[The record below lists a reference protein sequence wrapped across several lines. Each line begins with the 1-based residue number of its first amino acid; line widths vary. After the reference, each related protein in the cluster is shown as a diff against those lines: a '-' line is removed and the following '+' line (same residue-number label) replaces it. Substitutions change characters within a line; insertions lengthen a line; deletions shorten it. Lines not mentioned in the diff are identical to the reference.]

1 MDSGNTPP
9 GGRNDRPANGEER
22 RQDSSG
28 QQTQEQPRRRRRR
41 WPWVV
46 GGIAVLL
53 VLILSAG
60 VIAALVVLTANSGT
74 AGAAPVSYEEEY
86 VSGEGTNKI
95 AVVPVEGTIASADS
109 TVGGVQSTVT
119 PEGLEAAL
127 DQAADDEAI
136 KGIVLEVNSPGGG
149 VTASDQMHQ
158 SIVDFKEATGKPV
171 IVSMGD
177 TAASGGYYISA
188 AADEIVANE
197 TTLTGSLG
205 VIITLTNFSEA
216 ADKYGIKQEVIKS
229 GKFKDIGSSFREMT
243 PEEREIFQSIVNE
256 SYSEFVS
263 VIVQGRGLPEERV
276 REIADGRIYSGEQA
290 KVLGLVDEFG
300 DLETAAG
307 DARESAG
314 IGEATV
320 VRYVLPETFSD
331 MLLARLE
338 PREPEAV
345 QIMKVAGL
353 YPTPQLQ
360 YLYRPGL

>member
-1 MDSGNTPP
+1 MDSGNDPQ
-9 GGRNDRPANGEER
+9 ANAGYEQER
-22 RQDSSG
+22 
-28 QQTQEQPRRRRRR
+28 PRRRSR

-53 VLILSAG
+53 VLILGAG
-60 VIAALVVLTANSGT
+60 ALAAIVALTANSGT
-74 AGAAPVSYEEEY
+74 ADAAPVTYEEEY

-127 DQAADDEAI
+127 DQAAGDDAV
-136 KGIVLEVNSPGGG
+136 KGVVLEVNSPGGG

-158 SIVDFKEATGKPV
+158 SIMDFKNATGKPV

-177 TAASGGYYISA
+177 TAASGGYYIST

-197 TTLTGSLG
+197 TTFTGSLG
-205 VIITLTNFSEA
+205 VIVHLTNFSGL
-216 ADKYGIKQEVIKS
+216 ADKYGVKEEVIKS
-229 GKFKDIGSSFREMT
+229 GEFKNMGSQFKELT
-243 PEEREIFQSIVNE
+243 PEEREIFQSIVDE
-256 SYSEFVS
+256 SYDEFVD
-263 VIVQGRGLPEERV
+263 VIVEGRHLPEDRV

-290 KVLGLVDEFG
+290 KALGLVDKFG
-300 DLETAAG
+300 DLETAAS
-307 DARESAG
+307 DARQQAG
-314 IGEATV
+314 IGDATV
-320 VRYVLPETFSD
+320 VRYVLPESFSD
-331 MLLARLE
+331 VLLARLE
-338 PREPEAV
+338 PQEPEAV
-345 QIMKVAGL
+345 QIMKATGL